1 MSSKTVSDEYIRG
14 MNAATAEA
22 QSCSDLEIAAQIASF
37 LDDPPDTDF
46 QHGYLAALK
55 QAFVAKQAESK

>member
-1 MSSKTVSDEYIRG
+1 MNTHSEEYIRG
-14 MNAATAEA
+14 MNAASAEA

-37 LDDPPDTDF
+37 LNDPPDTDF

-55 QAFVAKQAESK
+55 QAFVTKQTEDK